1 MEEKIEYGTI
11 VNQEPCQAMKS
22 PAWFFFL
29 AVESSQSVGSAVAQ
43 DTKGDEMKKL
53 AEKEILLK
61 TSITALPDGT
71 RTYFLGK
78 SLESLEGGKGIFVLL
93 YPTRTMENL
102 HVEDSTNVHLLN
114 HMKELGLKEYGIV
127 NLFSTVTQSKLS
139 TRGLALDTE
148 NLNYIKESIFR
159 EIKSPADKVII
170 AWGNSHQTSQVVNR
184 AKLEVLKMWEEI
196 HGGGMLYQLTADG
209 LDKENVGVHP
219 LYMGIRYANAL
230 WKLEPYPAEKI
241 RAELKAVVDAAKK
254 IQREDVKEP
263 SAEKSEKMEKIE
275 KIKKMPT
282 GRTASG
288 KQAAEK

>member
-1 MEEKIEYGTI
+1 M
-11 VNQEPCQAMKS
+11 
-22 PAWFFFL
+22 
-29 AVESSQSVGSAVAQ
+29 
-43 DTKGDEMKKL
+43 
-53 AEKEILLK
+53 
-61 TSITALPDGT
+61 
-71 RTYFLGK
+71 
-78 SLESLEGGKGIFVLL
+78 
-93 YPTRTMENL
+93 
-102 HVEDSTNVHLLN
+102 
-114 HMKELGLKEYGIV
+114 

-148 NLNYIKESIFR
+148 NLKYIKESIFR

-241 RAELKAVVDAAKK
+241 RAELKGVVDAAKK

-263 SAEKSEKMEKIE
+263 SAEKSEKMEKI
-275 KIKKMPT
+275 KKMPT